1 MISLKRN
8 VAYIYARTYAYAKR
22 AIIYLGS
29 LIEKTVKSAI
39 IMNQR

>member
-1 MISLKRN
+1 MINQKRN
-8 VAYIYARTYAYAKR
+8 AAYIYAWTYAYAKR

-29 LIEKTVKSAI
+29 QIGKTVRNAI